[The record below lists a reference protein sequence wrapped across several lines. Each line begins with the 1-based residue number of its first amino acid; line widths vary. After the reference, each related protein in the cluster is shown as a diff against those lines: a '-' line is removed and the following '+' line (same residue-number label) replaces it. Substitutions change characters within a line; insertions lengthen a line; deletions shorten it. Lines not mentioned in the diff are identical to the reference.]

1 MAADHRDYL
10 AAQGFQDMLT
20 AAVKTIITEK
30 PTDAKARLVELLMA
44 PPEESEPPK
53 LTYFPMAGRGE
64 LTKMCAAV
72 GGVKYINNVINMGDH
87 VNFGPNLSP
96 KMPMTVPICQHGST
110 NFFESLA
117 IETYFCN
124 LSPKFSALPPK
135 AKLMDDVFA
144 NIKEDVQQATPKFLF
159 GPDDVK
165 ATVKEAAP
173 PIFKKAYDIAEG
185 LCPESGFVNGLDWP
199 TKADLAILNMA
210 RGATPPDVH
219 AQLRPSRP
227 SRGMHPSSMHPHLV
241 APRWCLSYVSPCDR
255 LPESVSCSRAG
266 VMPYLA
272 VMTMADYDFAAAH
285 PKMARIAAAAAEYP
299 AIKEYLVEGNTLDAD
314 PMGFMPK

>member
-1 MAADHRDYL
+1 LEELKKMAADHRDYL

-210 RGATPPDVH
+210 RG
-219 AQLRPSRP
+219 
-227 SRGMHPSSMHPHLV
+227 
-241 APRWCLSYVSPCDR
+241 
-255 LPESVSCSRAG
+255 